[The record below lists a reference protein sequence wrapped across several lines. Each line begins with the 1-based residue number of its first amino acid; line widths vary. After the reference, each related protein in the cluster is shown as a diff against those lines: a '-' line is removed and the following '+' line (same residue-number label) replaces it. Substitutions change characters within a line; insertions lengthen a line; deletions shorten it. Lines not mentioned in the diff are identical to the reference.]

1 MITETQEKL
10 IDAIIDLLAA
20 DKNLD
25 RFVLREY
32 LLKGKLKE
40 YMIEAV
46 DNDINSSIAG
56 ALVNSL
62 EIALNK

>member
-1 MITETQEKL
+1 MITKKQEKL

-40 YMIEAV
+40 YMIEAI
-46 DNDINSSIAG
+46 DNDINNSIAG